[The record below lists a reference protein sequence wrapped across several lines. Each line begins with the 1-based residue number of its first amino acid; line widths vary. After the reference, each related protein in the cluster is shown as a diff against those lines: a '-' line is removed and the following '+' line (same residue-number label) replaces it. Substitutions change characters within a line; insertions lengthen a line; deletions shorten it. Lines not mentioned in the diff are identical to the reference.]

1 MTKNVESLAQLVKG
15 TNIKVVVDDPEW
27 QALRLWFKGKWASM
41 GPECSNRLRQY
52 FEVDKNNPWR
62 VRRVLN
68 YVTCS
73 GFRTGAIKE
82 PSIDSL
88 REEVRSQWSELL
100 GDKATHRLGGKL

>member
-1 MTKNVESLAQLVKG
+1 MNKEINDLAQKVKA
-15 TNIKVVVDDPEW
+15 TNIQEVVDNPEW
-27 QALRLWFKGKWASM
+27 QRLRLWFKGKWATR
-41 GPECSNRLRQY
+41 GKECAKKLREY
-52 FEVDKNNPWR
+52 FEKDKNDPWR

-88 REEVRSQWSELL
+88 REEVRDTWAKML
-100 GDKATHRLGGKL
+100 GKSATHKSGGRL